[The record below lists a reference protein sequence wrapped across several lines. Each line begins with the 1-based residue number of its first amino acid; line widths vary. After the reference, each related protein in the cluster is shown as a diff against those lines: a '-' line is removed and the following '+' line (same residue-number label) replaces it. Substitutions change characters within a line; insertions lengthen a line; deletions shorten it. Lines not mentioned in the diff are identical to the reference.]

1 MRAPVE
7 VRLEKLRK
15 LLDRI
20 SYESQKGGVIVV
32 EGIRDRDSL
41 RKVGIE
47 GRIQCLQSSRKNT
60 VGFAEE
66 LHGVSDVIVLTDFD
80 REGVFLAKRLART
93 LTAEGIRSNLVLWRE
108 LRGLTRS
115 DIRSVEEL
123 PKYYQRLQ
131 VKQFLRL
138 PARPRRTH
146 ENG

>member
-15 LLDRI
+15 LIDRI
-20 SYESQKGGVIVV
+20 SYELQEGSVIVV

-41 RKVGIE
+41 RKIGIE
-47 GRIQCLQSSRKNT
+47 GSIHCLQSSRKNT

-66 LHGVSDVIVLTDFD
+66 LRGAHNVIVLTDFD
-80 REGVFLAKRLART
+80 REGVFLARRLART
-93 LTAEGIRSNLVLWRE
+93 LTAEGIRSNLILWRE

-131 VKQFLRL
+131 VKQYLRL
-138 PARPRRTH
+138 PARSGRKRQSS
-146 ENG
+146 